1 MEYLYIR
8 LSNTKTFI
16 GALAIRIIKIF
27 LGELT
32 ILLELSSYTLNK
44 EGEQEQILINQ
55 IILLFIHFLHSP
67 KALYINYI
75 NRGNNDDIKV
85 KILNTINQLISKCD
99 DPSKYIIQLSEFL
112 GNSIYNVLFRY
123 C

>member
-16 GALAIRIIKIF
+16 GALAIRIIIIF

-85 KILNTINQLISKCD
+85 KILGTINQLISKCD

-112 GNSIYNVLFRY
+112 GNSIYNILFRY